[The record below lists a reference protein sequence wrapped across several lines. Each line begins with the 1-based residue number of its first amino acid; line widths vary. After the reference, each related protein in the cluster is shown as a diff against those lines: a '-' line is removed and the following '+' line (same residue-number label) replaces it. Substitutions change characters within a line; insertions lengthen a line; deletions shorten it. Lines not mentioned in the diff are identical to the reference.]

1 MNKTLVTLKRFA
13 LAILAMA
20 FTSTQANA
28 FDIIAHRGASGY
40 LPEHTL
46 AAMAMAHAQ
55 QPDYIEQDLVLTK
68 DDRLVVLHDIHLE
81 TVTNVEQVFPT
92 RHRQDGRYYAL
103 DFTLAELRTL
113 SVHERTKADGTP
125 VFKNRYQGNGHFT
138 IATFEE
144 HLSSIT
150 SLNASTGQHIG
161 LYTEIKSPGWH
172 RAQGHDISKQ
182 VLTVLRKHNLD
193 HADANI
199 YVQCFSF
206 EEIKRLR
213 DTLNA
218 KVKLVQ
224 LIAENSW
231 NETPT
236 EYDSLKTPAGIL
248 TLQNYVQGIGPW
260 LGHVTQ
266 STPEQPSTALAPWV
280 VAAQQAGLVIHPYT
294 FRTDQLPAGVS
305 AEQLLNL
312 IVEKWQFDGLF
323 TDQVPPVKAFLK
335 QQSARH

>member
-1 MNKTLVTLKRFA
+1 MNKVYKRMKITGLSVLVASLY
-13 LAILAMA
+13 A
-20 FTSTQANA
+20 FQAAA
-28 FDIIAHRGASGY
+28 FDIIAHRGASGF

-46 AAMAMAHAQ
+46 AAMAMAYAQ

-68 DDRLVVLHDIHLE
+68 DNRLIVLHDIHLE
-81 TVTNVEQVFPT
+81 TVTNVEQVFPA
-92 RHRQDGRYYAL
+92 RHRKDGRYYVL
-103 DFTLAELRTL
+103 DFTLAELKTL
-113 SVHERTKADGTP
+113 KVHERTNASGAQ
-125 VFKNRYQGNGHFT
+125 VFSERYQGNGHFT

-144 HLSSIT
+144 HISSIT
-150 SLNASTGQHIG
+150 SLNNTTGQDIG

-172 RAQGHDISKQ
+172 RAQGRDISQ
-182 VLTVLRKHNLD
+182 RVLEILRKYDLD
-193 HADANI
+193 KADANI
-199 YVQCFSF
+199 YVQCFDF
-206 EEIKRLR
+206 DEIKRLR

-236 EYDSLKTPAGIL
+236 DYDELKTPAGMRQL
-248 TLQNYVQGIGPW
+248 KNYVQGVGPW

-266 STPEQPSTALAPWV
+266 STPEQPSTELAPWI

-294 FRTDQLPAGVS
+294 FRMDQLPAGVS

-312 IVEKWQFDGLF
+312 IVKKWQFDGVF
-323 TDQVPPVKAFLK
+323 TDQVPPVRAFL
-335 QQSARH
+335 QQTR